1 MLEIDGFFLLFE
13 RFCCC
18 ALVPAKQEGCLWSH
32 FFHKDQTVLSKVIG
46 VYRKVFSPVSQ
57 EPTERDGS
65 KLGAALNC
73 RFRLLSLLHP
83 FAHSGLVLSLWVFT
97 LFQIHPIIKVHWEK
111 TVTEN
116 VKAPTKSNSL
126 SCSFFCVF
134 GPYSPSSELSW
145 WKMLIISSQSLE
157 TIQLTVSFHLT
168 EIVFHWN
175 PSAIPTH
182 FRHNTSMRCN
192 ISEQSSRTYSSKNEE
207 PSYSIIVRA
216 DRICLP
222 KQRYPELIEKL

>member
-1 MLEIDGFFLLFE
+1 MLPLIAGSGSFPCCTLLLTQGSCSLFE
-13 RFCCC
+13 C
-18 ALVPAKQEGCLWSH
+18 SH
-32 FFHKDQTVLSKVIG
+32 CSKFTPLSKFIE
-46 VYRKVFSPVSQ
+46 KKQ
-57 EPTERDGS
+57 WQ
-65 KLGAALNC
+65 KMW
-73 RFRLLSLLHP
+73 RL
-83 FAHSGLVLSLWVFT
+83 
-97 LFQIHPIIKVHWEK
+97 QQKDK
-111 TVTEN
+111 R
-116 VKAPTKSNSL
+116 NSL